1 VYNREVST
9 AVEQI
14 KDKLD
19 IVEVLSSYIKLLKAG
34 STWKARCPFHGEKT
48 PSFVVSP
55 TRQSYHCFGCGEHG
69 DIFTFVEK
77 MEGTDFKGALKTLA
91 ERAGVQLV
99 FDGKKGPTK
108 DEKDALHDVLEAATQ
123 WYMRE
128 RLRSTEIQAYLKKRG
143 LTDESIEGFKI
154 GFAPDGWRHIHDAL
168 LPSHSLLQ
176 LEQAGLVVKGEKGA
190 YDRFRSRIMFPLF
203 DSVGR
208 VVGFSGRIWNGDEK
222 EAKYVNT
229 PETVLFHKSKFLYGF
244 DRAKTG
250 IRKFNCTLLV
260 EGQMDLIACHQV
272 GYSNAVALSG
282 TALTEEHAQ
291 LLGRISKNIIIAL
304 DGDGAGIAAA
314 IKSARLSL
322 QHGFDVKVAR
332 FIGGKDASAIVEQG
346 GADALKEIIRNAT
359 FVVDFLTQ
367 ILKERSEGDPRIFGR
382 LIEAE
387 LFPVIA
393 DIQSPVEREHTLRSL
408 ATTAGVS
415 YESLA
420 ASFRERAA
428 HREKESNAHAQQNTQ
443 RVPVQKHDPFTSLT
457 VFVSWLQRLQDA
469 RYAAFLDSVFSAKL
483 PPRDAVANEVAVVL
497 EHEFETKLDPRH
509 ILEHGELLLR
519 RAQLYALDVETKE
532 AEAQLKSAQVGAD
545 EAFLMASLTK
555 LEELRKK
562 RSLLH

>member
-1 VYNREVST
+1 MST
-9 AVEQI
+9 VTEQI

-19 IVEVLSSYIKLLKAG
+19 IVEVLSSYLKLQKAG

-91 ERAGVQLV
+91 ERAGVELI

-108 DEKDALHDVLEAATQ
+108 DEKDALHDVLDAATQ

-128 RLRSTEIQAYLKKRG
+128 RMAHADVTAYLKKRG

-154 GFAPDGWRHIHDAL
+154 GFAPEGWRNIHDAL
-168 LPSHSLLQ
+168 LPTHPITAQES
-176 LEQAGLVVKGEKGA
+176 AGLIVKGDKGH

-229 PETVLFHKSKFLYGF
+229 PETALFHKSKFLYGF

-272 GYSNAVALSG
+272 GYTNAVALSG
-282 TALTEEHAQ
+282 TALTEDHAQ

-304 DGDGAGIAAA
+304 DGDGAGITAA

-322 QHGFDVKVAR
+322 QHGFDVKIAR
-332 FIGGKDASAIVEQG
+332 FVSGKDASAIVEQG
-346 GADALKEIIRNAT
+346 GADALKEVIRGAT
-359 FVVDFLTQ
+359 FVVDFLTT
-367 ILKERSEGDPRIFGR
+367 ILREKSGNDPRQFGR
-382 LIEAE
+382 LIESE
-387 LFPVIA
+387 LFPVIS
-393 DIQSPVEREHTLRSL
+393 DIKSPVEREHTLKTV
-408 ATTAGVS
+408 ATISGVS
-415 YESLA
+415 YESLVT
-420 ASFRERAA
+420 SYKERITQSQRSI
-428 HREKESNAHAQQNTQ
+428 HTPQTKKDEKVTRYYDA
-443 RVPVQKHDPFTSLT
+443 FTTLT
-457 VFVSWLQRLQDA
+457 VFISWVQRLNDDIYKPFITKVLDA
-469 RYAAFLDSVFSAKL
+469 RL
-483 PPRDAVANEVAVVL
+483 PHREAVGNDVATVL
-497 EHEFETKLDPRH
+497 EHEFETQLDPRR
-509 ILEHGELLLR
+509 IIEHGEVLLR
-519 RAQLYALDVETKE
+519 MAQLQHLDIMTKE
-532 AEAQLKSAQVGAD
+532 AEARLKVAHVSAD
-545 EAFLMASLTK
+545 ESLLVAALSE
-555 LEELRKK
+555 LESLRKQ
-562 RSLLH
+562 RSALH

>member
-1 VYNREVST
+1 MST
-9 AVEQI
+9 VPEQI

-19 IVEVLSSYIKLLKAG
+19 IIEVLSSYIKLQKAG

-91 ERAGVQLV
+91 ERAGIPLV

-108 DEKDALHDVLEAATQ
+108 DEKDALHDALEAATQ

-128 RLRSTEIQAYLKKRG
+128 RMKHPDVQAYLKKRG

-154 GFAPDGWRHIHDAL
+154 GFAPDGWRNIHDAL
-168 LPSHSLLQ
+168 LPSHALPE
-176 LEQAGLVVKGEKGA
+176 LEQAGLVVKGEKGV

-208 VVGFSGRIWNGDEK
+208 VVGFTGRIWNGDEK

-229 PETVLFHKSKFLYGF
+229 PETILFHKSKFLYGF

-272 GYSNAVALSG
+272 GYTNAVALSG
-282 TALTEEHAQ
+282 TALTEDHAQ

-332 FIGGKDASAIVEQG
+332 FVSGKDASAIVEQG
-346 GADALKEIIRNAT
+346 GADALKEVIRSAS

-367 ILKERSEGDPRIFGR
+367 ILKERSEGDPRVFGR

-393 DIQSPVEREHTLRSL
+393 DIQSPIEREHTLRTL

-420 ASFRERAA
+420 ASFRERASQHEKKVQA
-428 HREKESNAHAQQNTQ
+428 HPTHATQQTS
-443 RVPVQKHDPFTSLT
+443 VQKYDAFTSLT

-469 RYAAFLDSVFSAKL
+469 RYASFIDSFLAAKL
-483 PPRDAVANEVAVVL
+483 PQRESVSNEVAIVL

-509 ILEHGELLLR
+509 ILEHGTLLLR
-519 RAQLYALDVETKE
+519 RAQLYAIDLETRE
-532 AEAQLKSAQVGAD
+532 AEAQLKSAQMSTD
-545 EAFLMASLTK
+545 ETLLAEALTK

-562 RSLLH
+562 RALLH

>member
-1 VYNREVST
+1 MST
-9 AVEQI
+9 VPEQV

-19 IVEVLSSYIKLLKAG
+19 IVEVLASYIKLQKAG

-48 PSFVVSP
+48 PSFVVSQ

-91 ERAGVQLV
+91 ERAGVPLV
-99 FDGKKGPTK
+99 FDGKAGPTK
-108 DEKDALHDVLEAATQ
+108 DEKDAVHDVLDAATQ

-128 RLRSTEIQAYLKKRG
+128 RIKNTEITAYLKKRG
-143 LTDESIEGFKI
+143 LTDESIESFKI
-154 GFAPDGWRHIHDAL
+154 GFAPDGWRNLHDAL
-168 LPSHSLLQ
+168 LPSYPAPAQ
-176 LEQAGLVVKGEKGA
+176 EKAGLVVKGEKGT

-229 PETVLFHKSKFLYGF
+229 PETMLFHKSKFLYGF

-272 GYSNAVALSG
+272 GYTNAVALSG
-282 TALTEEHAQ
+282 TALTEDHAQ

-304 DGDGAGIAAA
+304 DGDGAGVAAA

-332 FIGGKDASAIVEQG
+332 FVTGKDASAIVEQG
-346 GADALKEIIRNAT
+346 GADALKEVVRGAV
-359 FVVDFLTQ
+359 FVVDFLATV
-367 ILKERSEGDPRIFGR
+367 LRERSESDPRLFGR
-382 LIEAE
+382 LIESE
-387 LFPVIA
+387 LFPVIG
-393 DIQSPVEREHTLRSL
+393 DIQSPVEREHTLKSL
-408 ATTAGVS
+408 ATVAGVS

-420 ASFRERAA
+420 ASFQSRQKSTVQSAPDA
-428 HREKESNAHAQQNTQ
+428 HVPKQHAGAT
-443 RVPVQKHDPFTSLT
+443 VKDAFSVLS
-457 VFVSWLQRLQDA
+457 VFVSWLMRQKSAPYDA
-469 RYAAFLDSVFSAKL
+469 FVKKVLDAHL
-483 PPRDAVANEVAVVL
+483 PTRDAVPDSVATVL
-497 EHEFETKLDPRH
+497 EHEFETQLEARH
-509 ILEHGELLLR
+509 VLEHGEMLLKH
-519 RAQLYALDVETKE
+519 AQLKHIDTLTRE
-532 AEAQLKSAQVGAD
+532 AEARLKSAQIAGDDAQ
-545 EAFLMASLTK
+545 LMAALSDLDALTK
-555 LEELRKK
+555 RRAEL
-562 RSLLH
+562 H

>member
-1 VYNREVST
+1 MSSVT
-9 AVEQI
+9 EQI
-14 KDKLD
+14 KDKLN
-19 IVEVLSSYIKLLKAG
+19 IVEVLASYLKLQKAG

-91 ERAGVQLV
+91 ERAGVELV

-108 DEKDALHDVLEAATQ
+108 DEKDALHEVLDAATQ
-123 WYMRE
+123 WYMHE
-128 RLRSTEIQAYLKKRG
+128 RLAHTEITEYLKKRG

-154 GFAPDGWRHIHDAL
+154 GFAPEGWRNLNEAL
-168 LPSHSLLQ
+168 LPSHSALAQ
-176 LEQAGLVVKGEKGA
+176 EQAGLIVKGEKGT

-208 VVGFSGRIWNGDEK
+208 VVGFSGRIWKGDEK

-272 GYSNAVALSG
+272 GYTNAVALSG

-291 LLGRISKNIIIAL
+291 LLGRISKNIVIAL
-304 DGDGAGIAAA
+304 DGDGAGVTAA

-332 FIGGKDASAIVEQG
+332 FISGKDASAIVEQG
-346 GADALKEIIRNAT
+346 GADALKEVVRGAVY
-359 FVVDFLTQ
+359 VVDFLTT
-367 ILKERSEGDPRIFGR
+367 ILREKSGNDPRQFGR
-382 LIEAE
+382 LIESE
-387 LFPVIA
+387 LFPVIG
-393 DIQSPVEREHTLRSL
+393 DIKSPVEREHTLKTL
-408 ATTAGVS
+408 ATTSGVS

-420 ASFRERAA
+420 ASFKERITLTTHTA
-428 HREKESNAHAQQNTQ
+428 HTSAVRKDEKSTRQ
-443 RVPVQKHDPFTSLT
+443 HDAFTTLT
-457 VFVSWLQRLQDA
+457 VFVSWIQRLHDE
-469 RYAAFLDSVFSAKL
+469 RYAPFITKVLEAKL
-483 PPRDAVANEVAVVL
+483 PPRDSVSDDIGTVL
-497 EHEFETKLDPRH
+497 EHEFETQLDPRN
-509 ILEHGELLLR
+509 ILEHGEMLLR
-519 RAQLYALDVETKE
+519 RAQLQHLDQRTKD
-532 AEAQLKSAQVGAD
+532 AEARLRSAQVGVD
-545 EAFLMASLTK
+545 EVQLTAALTE
-555 LEELRKK
+555 LEDLRKQ
-562 RSLLH
+562 RAALH